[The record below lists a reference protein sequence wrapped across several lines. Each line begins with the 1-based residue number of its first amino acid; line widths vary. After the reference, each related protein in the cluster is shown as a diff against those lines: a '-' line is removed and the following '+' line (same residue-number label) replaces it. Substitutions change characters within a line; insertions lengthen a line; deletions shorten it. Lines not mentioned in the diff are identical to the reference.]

1 LSRLTAHARTE
12 VKAEVKDRTK
22 TAIKAG
28 DRCEG
33 HQGCYSQKSTKVD
46 IDAKL
51 KNSVKST
58 RLGCK

>member
-1 LSRLTAHARTE
+1 VVMFRALKSGELFVE
-12 VKAEVKDRTK
+12 
-22 TAIKAG
+22 
-28 DRCEG
+28 EG
-33 HQGCYSQKSTKVD
+33 TVAVMRPGKSLCYGCYSQKSTKVD

>member
-1 LSRLTAHARTE
+1 MKEIAKLRGELLEFKSTS
-12 VKAEVKDRTK
+12 
-22 TAIKAG
+22 IKAG